1 MTSSPL
7 IPAPSTGRSGPSAL
21 DVGRIS
27 ARLEGQTAEARGIG
41 SMARKLIG
49 SEILKIAGEI
59 RELVAS
65 GAEVLNLTVGDFSS
79 KEFPIPEELAAGITQ
94 AVADG
99 HTNYPPAEGVRECR
113 EAVRDLFRRRLGLA
127 YPLESILVAGGARPM
142 IATTY
147 LALVNPGDR
156 VVYNVP
162 SWNNNHYCTLS
173 GAEAVEVVTQPQHG
187 FLPTAADLA
196 PHLDRAKLICLNTPQ
211 NPTGTVMS
219 AGELGAIAR
228 LVVDEN
234 RRREASGAT
243 PVYLMFDQVYW
254 WLTFRGTTHTTPVGL
269 VPEVAPYT
277 IFVDGIS
284 KGFASTGLRVGWAV
298 GPKDV
303 IARMSALLTHLGAW
317 APRPEQIATARFLA
331 DDATVDAYLARIRQ
345 GVEARLEI
353 LAGGVEELKVKG
365 HPVEAIAPA
374 GAIYLSL
381 RIGIVGRTAPG
392 GRLLA
397 TDEDVRK
404 YLLSEA
410 GIGLVPFQAFG
421 LREDTGWFRASVGA
435 VSASDCRSIGPRL
448 QAALQKLR

>member
-1 MTSSPL
+1 MNT
-7 IPAPSTGRSGPSAL
+7 IA
-21 DVGRIS
+21 RI
-27 ARLEGQTAEARGIG
+27 EGKTAEARGIG
-41 SMARKLIG
+41 NMARRLIG
-49 SEILKIAGEI
+49 SEILKIAAEI
-59 RELVAS
+59 RELVAA
-65 GAEVLNLTVGDFSS
+65 GDKVLNLTVGDFSS
-79 KEFPIPEELAAGITQ
+79 KEFPVPAELAAGISQ
-94 AVADG
+94 AIAEG
-99 HTNYPPAEGVRECR
+99 HTNYPPAEGVKECR
-113 EAVRDLFRRRLGLA
+113 EAVRDLFQRRLGLS

-156 VVYNVP
+156 VIYNVP

-173 GAEAVEVVTQPQHG
+173 GAEAVEVVTHPSHG

-196 PHLDRAKLICLNTPQ
+196 PRLDRAKLICLNTPQ

-219 AGELGAIAR
+219 ADDLGSISR
-228 LVVDEN
+228 LIVEEN
-234 RRREASGAT
+234 KKREAAGAT

-254 WLTFRGTTHTTPVGL
+254 WLTFGGVKHTTPVGL
-269 VPEVAPYT
+269 VPEMAPYT

-298 GPKDV
+298 GPTDV

-317 APRPEQIATARFLA
+317 APRAEQIATARFLGE
-331 DDATVDAYLARIRQ
+331 DATIDAYLARIRR
-345 GVEARLEI
+345 GVDGRLEI
-353 LAGGVEELKVKG
+353 LANGISALKAKG

-381 RIGIVGRTAPG
+381 RIGIAGRKAPG
-392 GRLLA
+392 GKVLA

-410 GIGLVPFQAFG
+410 GIALVPFQAFG

-435 VSASDCRSIGPRL
+435 VSASDCESIGPRL
-448 QAALQKLR
+448 QAALEKLK

>member
-1 MTSSPL
+1 ML
-7 IPAPSTGRSGPSAL
+7 LDPSTGRARPAAL
-21 DVGRIS
+21 DVATIF

-41 SMARKLIG
+41 NMARKLIG
-49 SEILKIAGEI
+49 SEILKIAAEI
-59 RELVAS
+59 RELAAS
-65 GAEVLNLTVGDFSS
+65 GTQVLNLTVGDFSS
-79 KEFPIPEELAAGITQ
+79 KEFPIPAELAAGIGQ
-94 AVADG
+94 AIADG
-99 HTNYPPAEGVRECR
+99 QTNYPPAEGVKECR
-113 EAVRDLFRRRLGLA
+113 EAVRDVFRRRLGLA

-147 LALVNPGDR
+147 LALVNPSDR

-173 GAEAVEVVTQPQHG
+173 GAEAVEVVTRPEQS

-196 PHLDRAKLICLNTPQ
+196 PHLDRARLICLNTPQ
-211 NPTGTVMS
+211 NPTGTVM
-219 AGELGAIAR
+219 AAAELGAIAR
-228 LVVDEN
+228 LMVDEN
-234 RRREASGAT
+234 RRREAKGIP

-254 WLTFRGTTHTTPVGL
+254 WLTFGGVTHTTPVGL

-317 APRPEQIATARFLA
+317 APRPEQIAVARYLG
-331 DDATVDAYLARIRQ
+331 DDAAMDGYLGQIRQ
-345 GVEARLEI
+345 GVDARLEI
-353 LAGGVEELKVKG
+353 LARSMDELKAAG

-381 RIGIVGRTAPG
+381 RMGIAGRTAPG

-397 TDEDVRK
+397 TDEDIRQ
-404 YLLSEA
+404 YLLSDA
-410 GIGLVPFQAFG
+410 GIALVPFQAFG

-435 VSASDCRSIGPRL
+435 VSTSDCRSIGPRL
-448 QAALQKLR
+448 KAALQKLR

>member
-1 MTSSPL
+1 
-7 IPAPSTGRSGPSAL
+7 
-21 DVGRIS
+21 
-27 ARLEGQTAEARGIG
+27 
-41 SMARKLIG
+41 MARRLIG
-49 SEILKIAGEI
+49 SEILKIAAEI
-59 RELVAS
+59 RELVS
-65 GAEVLNLTVGDFSS
+65 TGAKVLNLTVGDFSS
-79 KEFPIPEELAAGITQ
+79 KEFPIPAELAAGITQ
-94 AVADG
+94 AISEG
-99 HTNYPPAEGVRECR
+99 HTNYPPAEGVKECR
-113 EAVRDLFRRRLGLA
+113 EAVRELFRRRLGLA
-127 YPLESILVAGGARPM
+127 YPLDSILVAGGARPM

-147 LALVNPGDR
+147 LALINPGDR

-173 GAEAVEVVTQPQHG
+173 GAQAVEVTTHPGHS

-196 PHLDRAKLICLNTPQ
+196 PHLARAKLVCLNTPQ
-211 NPTGTVMS
+211 NPTGTVMT
-219 AGELGAIAR
+219 AAELTSIAR
-228 LVVDEN
+228 LIVDEN
-234 RRREASGAT
+234 RKREASGHS

-254 WLTFRGTTHTTPVGL
+254 WLTFGGVTHTTPVGL
-269 VPEVAPYT
+269 VPEIAPYT

-298 GPKDV
+298 GPTDV

-317 APRPEQIATARFLA
+317 APRPEQMATARFLG
-331 DDATVDAYLARIRQ
+331 DDAAVDGYLARIRQ
-345 GVEARLEI
+345 GVDTRLEI
-353 LAGGVEELKVKG
+353 LAKGIRELKATG
-365 HPVEAIAPA
+365 HPVDAIAPA

-381 RIGIVGRTAPG
+381 RIGIAGRTAPG

-435 VSASDCRSIGPRL
+435 VSPSDCASIGSRL
-448 QAALQKLR
+448 HAALEKLS